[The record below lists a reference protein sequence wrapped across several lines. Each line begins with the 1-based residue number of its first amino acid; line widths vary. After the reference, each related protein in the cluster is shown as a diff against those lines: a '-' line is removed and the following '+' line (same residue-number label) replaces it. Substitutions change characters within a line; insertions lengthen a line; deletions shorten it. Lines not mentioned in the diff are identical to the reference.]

1 MSIMLL
7 INEVVSL
14 KLPLL
19 HLLLVILTHE
29 LSESA
34 IELAYIIRKQLT
46 IAEYLQQQLLLILL
60 AYEPALDPDPL
71 ISHLLSTIV
80 EDLLR
85 PDAPLLLLLESLD
98 LQVALI
104 QVELADLAVA
114 QGLHRLTRLEQGVV
128 LRSEQPRRVLLVVV
142 GVVLEGAGLPGGG
155 RLGEGRVLVTGD
167 ELRTGFDEGLLFPLN
182 FLDLLQFPLL
192 FIIESPQML

>member
-1 MSIMLL
+1 MLL

-85 PDAPLLLLLESLD
+85 PDASLLLLLESLD

-114 QGLHRLTRLEQGVV
+114 QGLHRLARLEQGVV
-128 LRSEQPRRVLLVVV
+128 LRSEQPRRVLLVV

-167 ELRTGFDEGLLFPLN
+167 EFCTGFNEGLLFPLN